1 MSTRDLNARILTRQ
15 FSADFT
21 VAVEQCADDI
31 VAQDPDAEIRR
42 NALRWKIIATEQS
55 ERAALQ
61 LAPSIALLDTWSL
74 AAGMKA
80 FLSPGGAGEAIFG
93 REQPT
98 AVALAEHWDAA
109 ARALAQQLLEP
120 RDFEHYAQFV
130 RDYTSEYPY
139 VSLKFVRP
147 SVAQLWLQR
156 TGAGTALLDSLGT
169 VPQALADTAD
179 RMQMMAGSL
188 PAQSVWR
195 TQLALERSGLSGPEL
210 HAALRRLDER
220 LARMSAFAAS
230 SPQLVREALGDVRH
244 SLLEVVDRLDA
255 SSAATMQTL
264 HSERTALS
272 ATLSSERAAVLSAA
286 DVQRK
291 ALAADAATIA
301 RQVVSASA
309 IEVRRLM
316 WELGLLAIVLAVIL
330 LGLPFAAGYFV
341 GRAAQRRS
349 RTAGN

>member
-1 MSTRDLNARILTRQ
+1 
-15 FSADFT
+15 
-21 VAVEQCADDI
+21 
-31 VAQDPDAEIRR
+31 
-42 NALRWKIIATEQS
+42 
-55 ERAALQ
+55 
-61 LAPSIALLDTWSL
+61 
-74 AAGMKA
+74 
-80 FLSPGGAGEAIFG
+80 
-93 REQPT
+93 
-98 AVALAEHWDAA
+98 
-109 ARALAQQLLEP
+109 
-120 RDFEHYAQFV
+120 
-130 RDYTSEYPY
+130 
-139 VSLKFVRP
+139 
-147 SVAQLWLQR
+147 
-156 TGAGTALLDSLGT
+156 LDSLGT

-230 SPQLVREALGDVRH
+230 SPQLVHEALGDVRH
-244 SLLEVVDRLDA
+244 SLLEVVARLDA
-255 SSAATMQTL
+255 SSASTMQTL

-341 GRAAQRRS
+341 GRQCSAPGPPETEFRRAAGARGRPALRPRS
-349 RTAGN
+349 ASSHHSCNRWPRFPHRTAAAGRVRHGHTRVAGARGRTWDIPRQTWRLHS

>member
-61 LAPSIALLDTWSL
+61 LAPSIAVLDTWSL

-98 AVALAEHWDAA
+98 AVALADHWDAA

-120 RDFEHYAQFV
+120 RDFERYAQFV

-195 TQLALERSGLSGPEL
+195 TQLALERSGAVGAG
-210 HAALRRLDER
+210 AAC
-220 LARMSAFAAS
+220 
-230 SPQLVREALGDVRH
+230 
-244 SLLEVVDRLDA
+244 
-255 SSAATMQTL
+255 
-264 HSERTALS
+264 
-272 ATLSSERAAVLSAA
+272 RAAAA
-286 DVQRK
+286 R
-291 ALAADAATIA
+291 
-301 RQVVSASA
+301 
-309 IEVRRLM
+309 
-316 WELGLLAIVLAVIL
+316 
-330 LGLPFAAGYFV
+330 
-341 GRAAQRRS
+341 
-349 RTAGN
+349 

>member
-42 NALRWKIIATEQS
+42 NALRWKIIATDQS

-98 AVALAEHWDAA
+98 AVALADHWDAA
-109 ARALAQQLLEP
+109 ARALAQQLLDP
-120 RDFEHYAQFV
+120 RDFERYAQFV

-139 VSLKFVRP
+139 VSLTF
-147 SVAQLWLQR
+147 
-156 TGAGTALLDSLGT
+156 TGAGTPLLDSLGT
-169 VPQALADTAD
+169 VPQAMADTAD
-179 RMQMMAGSL
+179 RMQRMAGSL
-188 PAQSVWR
+188 PSQSVWR

-286 DVQRK
+286 DVQRR

-309 IEVRRLM
+309 VAVRRLM
-316 WELGLLAIVLAVIL
+316 WELGLLAIVLTVIL

-341 GRAAQRRS
+341 GRAVQQRARS
-349 RTAGN
+349 AGN